1 MSTCM
6 YYNKQYLTYI
16 ITKTTPYV
24 NMYVLQKQHL
34 MSTCMYYN
42 KQYLTYIITKT
53 TPDVNMYVLQ

>member
-16 ITKTTPYV
+16 IA
-24 NMYVLQKQHL
+24 
-34 MSTCMYYN
+34 
-42 KQYLTYIITKT
+42 KT